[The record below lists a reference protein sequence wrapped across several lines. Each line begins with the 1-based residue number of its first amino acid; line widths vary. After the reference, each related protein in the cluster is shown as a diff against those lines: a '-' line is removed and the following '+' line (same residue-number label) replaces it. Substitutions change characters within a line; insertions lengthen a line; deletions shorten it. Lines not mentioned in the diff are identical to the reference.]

1 MGGGLLRCAALGLAL
16 LATGSWAREG
26 TSPQRLW
33 LEAKQRKIHAARSE
47 LSKVARAALPAV
59 VSITTLQNPSES
71 SEGTD
76 EKSSPQKSL
85 GSGFV
90 IHPDGLIVTG
100 YHVVEEAIEIN
111 VALNPADD
119 APEVYPATVV
129 GADEQTD
136 IALLK
141 INSRRK
147 LPVLPLGSASRVE
160 IADWVVVIGSPFG
173 MANSVTVGVVSY
185 KGRSGIS
192 PNGKDGYFDYL
203 QTDASINPG
212 NSGGPVLSAEGE
224 VIAIASAVNVA
235 GQGIGF
241 AIPVD
246 TAKSVIPQLWA
257 EGTVRRAWIGASVRD
272 SPDGAARNA
281 EGVVVS
287 EVREGG
293 PASKAGL
300 RIGDVI
306 TNVGPV
312 GIRRAATL
320 RSRVAK
326 GAIGEWMELGIRRD
340 GQRLRLQMRLEE
352 TPKPEEQGNGM
363 ESLATDRNVHK
374 ENDSSAK
381 STGR

>member
-1 MGGGLLRCAALGLAL
+1 MGSGLVRCAALGLAL
-16 LATGSWAREG
+16 LATGSWAKEG

-59 VSITTLQNPSES
+59 VSITTLQNASEN
-71 SEGTD
+71 SEGAE
-76 EKSSPQKSL
+76 EKSTQQRSL
-85 GSGFV
+85 GSGFI
-90 IHPDGLIVTG
+90 IHPDGLILTG
-100 YHVVEEAIEIN
+100 YHVVEEAVEIK
-111 VALNPADD
+111 VALNPGEDL
-119 APEVYPATVV
+119 PEVYPATIL
-129 GADEQTD
+129 GKDEQTD

-141 INSRRK
+141 INCRRK
-147 LPVLPLGSASRVE
+147 LPALPLGSTSRVE

-212 NSGGPVLSAEGE
+212 NSGGPVLSAQGE

-257 EGTVRRAWIGASVRD
+257 QGSVRRAWMGASVRD
-272 SPDGAARNA
+272 SADGARDA

-287 EVREGG
+287 EVRDGG

-300 RIGDVI
+300 QIGDVI
-306 TNVGPV
+306 TNVGPMGV
-312 GIRRAATL
+312 RRAATL

-326 GAIGEWMELGIRRD
+326 GAIGEWVELWVRRG
-340 GQRLRLQMRLEE
+340 GQPLRLQMRLEE
-352 TPKPEEQGNGM
+352 TPKSEGQGRS
-363 ESLATDRNVHK
+363 EWLATDRNVHH

-381 STGR
+381 GVDR